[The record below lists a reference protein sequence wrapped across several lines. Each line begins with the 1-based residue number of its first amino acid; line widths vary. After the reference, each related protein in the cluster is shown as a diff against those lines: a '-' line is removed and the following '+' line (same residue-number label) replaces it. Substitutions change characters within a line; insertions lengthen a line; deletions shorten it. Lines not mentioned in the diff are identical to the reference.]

1 MYCLFSVDANIVS
14 QNVAPVPEQPTIT
27 VQEVVARKM
36 LKLRTKLGITTDDLL
51 PASAAFESEQEFQS
65 QGQRRSDKWHG
76 APSGQDEAN
85 VDEGSRPTTNSG
97 RCETA
102 TLPTPDIGR
111 WKKEADDMLS
121 LLGTNADKCVHEYP
135 MTELRRKVLPPSVF
149 TDVTLLLEFY
159 GPVNDAPQV
168 CSFCVGGAR
177 CPTQLGGG
185 RRPNISAGLN
195 FHV

>member
-1 MYCLFSVDANIVS
+1 
-14 QNVAPVPEQPTIT
+14 
-27 VQEVVARKM
+27 M

-51 PASAAFESEQEFQS
+51 PASAAFESEQESQP
-65 QGQRRSDKWHG
+65 QGQRRANQRHG

-85 VDEGSRPTTNSG
+85 VDDGSGRARAITANSG

-102 TLPTPDIGR
+102 TPATPDIGR

-121 LLGTNADKCVHEYP
+121 LLGTNADKCVHDYP

-149 TDVTLLLEFY
+149 VDIAFLGIEGPCERRATGAFFVCRQGTLSHR
-159 GPVNDAPQV
+159 AW
-168 CSFCVGGAR
+168 GGE
-177 CPTQLGGG
+177 LS
-185 RRPNISAGLN
+185 NISAGLN